1 MAVRIT
7 SFLKSLS
14 RLLSLLPGHLLRA
27 ADVHLKTAQLARS
40 LQAVLTQL
48 SRVQPTIPQPN
59 QSLDFNNEN
68 TRLYFTERLSEI
80 SRDRQIHVTAHSKVI
95 DCGYCIHKGS
105 QRGIFKLNYHSV
117 LVHSTVSI
125 KLVKIYGLGVLVLK
139 YVEMK
144 KMSEEGGGGGLSV
157 VSWTVFCFTFRFQH
171 LVFETLVS
179 VVTLFHTAEH

>member
-1 MAVRIT
+1 M
-7 SFLKSLS
+7 
-14 RLLSLLPGHLLRA
+14 
-27 ADVHLKTAQLARS
+27 
-40 LQAVLTQL
+40 
-48 SRVQPTIPQPN
+48 
-59 QSLDFNNEN
+59 
-68 TRLYFTERLSEI
+68 
-80 SRDRQIHVTAHSKVI
+80 
-95 DCGYCIHKGS
+95 
-105 QRGIFKLNYHSV
+105 